1 MEGELVAAGRG
12 HGGIGMM
19 KAGSVRG
26 KDDGGDGFCGSAP
39 VMALEDYVDVGW
51 GRGVQT
57 TCGFILDAFESGR
70 LE

>member
-1 MEGELVAAGRG
+1 MVAAGRG
-12 HGGIGMM
+12 HGGIRMM
-19 KAGSVRG
+19 KAAVGGGMRG